1 MKTLLAKN
9 ADLLVTMDGERCELN
24 NASLYAEDGI
34 IKQIGPL
41 SALPPTADTVLDLSG
56 QIRMPAPRR
65 SLIP

>member
-1 MKTLLAKN
+1 
-9 ADLLVTMDGERCELN
+9 MDGERRELN

-34 IKQIGPL
+34 IKQIGPV

>member
-9 ADLLVTMDGERCELN
+9 ADLLVTMDGERRELN

>member
-9 ADLLVTMDGERCELN
+9 ADLLVTMDGERRELN

-34 IKQIGPL
+34 VKQIGPL
-41 SALPPTADTVLDLSG
+41 SALPPTADTVLDLIG